1 MKGLDPKLIAQL
13 TSTQGMRWGSTALLT
28 FALIL
33 WTWSQASDETSF
45 FYRQYFR
52 YVSYLER
59 KLRAMFIFSP
69 PQMIP
74 VGQVAAAYMLTLVVM
89 LLEIPA
95 VALGYVLIAI
105 APVVWLEKMRRER
118 LEAIDDQLDTFIL
131 ALANALK
138 STPSIGAA
146 LDSVVAVIDEP
157 MRSEV
162 DLAVKEMKVGSTL
175 EQSLLHMAA
184 RIGSRSVDSSLSA
197 VLIGRQVGGNLPKI
211 LETTAM
217 TLREMRR
224 LDGVIKSKTAEGRMQ
239 LWVIGFMPFVFMV
252 MLNFFWP
259 GYFDILT
266 KSFSGYVVIAFVCIL
281 WVASLVTARKVLAV
295 DF

>member
-1 MKGLDPKLIAQL
+1 MTLDVRALARM
-13 TSTQGMRWGSTALLT
+13 TSTTGLGYAGAALVG
-28 FALIL
+28 FALFL
-33 WTWSQASDETSF
+33 GTWSQAADETSF
-45 FYRQYFR
+45 CYRWYFR

-69 PQMIP
+69 PQLIP
-74 VGQVAAAYMLTLVVM
+74 VGQFAAAYLLTMLVVFAKM
-89 LLEIPA
+89 PEVTPL
-95 VALGYVLIAI
+95 YLII
-105 APVVWLEKMRRER
+105 AAGPSLYIEKMRRER
-118 LEAIDDQLDTFIL
+118 LAAIEEQLDTFIL

-138 STPSIGAA
+138 TTPSIGAA

-175 EQSLLHMAA
+175 DQSLLHMAA
-184 RIGSRSVDSSLSA
+184 RVGSRQLDSSLSA

-224 LDGVIKSKTAEGRMQ
+224 LEGVIRTKTAEGRMQ

-252 MLNFFWP
+252 VLNGFWP
-259 GYFDILT
+259 GYFDVLT
-266 KSFSGYVVIAFVCIL
+266 KSFGGIVILVTVAGL
-281 WVASLVTARKVLAV
+281 WVSSLVTARKVLAV